1 MKTLKLL
8 ALALPI
14 CILSACNSNNK
25 TATDTPTSPEDQVVP
40 GVGAAPD
47 SSDRAD
53 TTQQKMDTTGMKKQ

>member
-1 MKTLKLL
+1 MKTLRLL

-14 CILSACNSNNK
+14 CIFAACGNNK

-53 TTQQKMDTTGMKKQ
+53 TTQQMMDTTGMKKK